1 MSSVYKI
8 EPKYYR
14 NSKGKGDLISVFS
27 NGPLMTHDEAVGFL
41 KGNIFKYVTR
51 YKDKNGEEDL
61 LKANEYLERLMAVE
75 YLGQKK
81 KKKKNKK
88 NNKKNKRRFNNEA

>member
-14 NSKGKGDLISVFS
+14 NSKGKDDLISVFS
-27 NGPLMTHDEAVGFL
+27 NGPLMTHEEAVGFL

-61 LKANEYLERLMAVE
+61 LKAKEYLKRLIAVE
-75 YLGQKK
+75 YPRTDEEDKE
-81 KKKKNKK
+81 
-88 NNKKNKRRFNNEA
+88 F

>member
-1 MSSVYKI
+1 MIILNYQVEVNIMSSVYKI

-14 NSKGKGDLISVFS
+14 SSKGKGDLISVFS

-61 LKANEYLERLMAVE
+61 LKAKEYLKRLMAVE
-75 YLGQKK
+75 YP
-81 KKKKNKK
+81 
-88 NNKKNKRRFNNEA
+88 RTDEEDEEV

>member
-27 NGPLMTHDEAVGFL
+27 DGPLMTHEEAVGFL

-61 LKANEYLERLMAVE
+61 LKAKEYLKRLIAVE
-75 YLGQKK
+75 YH
-81 KKKKNKK
+81 
-88 NNKKNKRRFNNEA
+88 ETDE